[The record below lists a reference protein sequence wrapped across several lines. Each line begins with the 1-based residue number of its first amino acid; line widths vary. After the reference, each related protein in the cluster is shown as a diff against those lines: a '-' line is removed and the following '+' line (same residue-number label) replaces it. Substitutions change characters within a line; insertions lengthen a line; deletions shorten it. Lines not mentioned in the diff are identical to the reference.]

1 MPNTL
6 ATLLHRSLDFAGLF
20 PPAAMAVPESLAIF
34 RREQGATRAE
44 MLARFVCPLLRL
56 EELVT
61 AGADA
66 DSPLHLSVLP
76 RGGRNAGEFLANLET
91 DLAAIRRLALLHDGG
106 VVIDTIELRPPA
118 DAMDVGALRKLI
130 AAIDALLVRHAANIR
145 QVFLELAPTVSL
157 AGQLALLAEETPRSG
172 GAESPSFGYK
182 LRTGGSDTATAP
194 SAAQIASTL
203 ASVAS
208 LGLPMKCTGGLHHPL
223 RANSAGP
230 AASTHGFINLLVAAA
245 LAAGAPT
252 PGTEILEAV
261 LEESSPAAFTFD
273 QRSLAWRD
281 HQVDTVTVAASR
293 QRLLVSFGSCYA
305 EQPRTELQ
313 RLGWWPKTPRAQS
326 ARLPN

>member
-34 RREQGATRAE
+34 RREQGATRVE

-66 DSPLHLSVLP
+66 DNPLHLSVLP
-76 RGGRNAGEFLANLET
+76 RGGKNAGEFLANLET
-91 DLAAIRRLALLHDGG
+91 DLTAIRRLSLLHDGG

-118 DAMDVGALRKLI
+118 DAMEVGALRKLI

-145 QVFLELAPTVSL
+145 QVFLELTPTVSL

-203 ASVAS
+203 ATVAS
-208 LGLPMKCTGGLHHPL
+208 LGLPIKCTGGLHHPL
-223 RANSAGP
+223 RINGGSS
-230 AASTHGFINLLVAAA
+230 AASAHGFINLLVAAA
-245 LAAGAPT
+245 VASTTRAPGA
-252 PGTEILEAV
+252 ELLEAV
-261 LEESSPAAFTFD
+261 LEETSPAAFTFD
-273 QRSLAWRD
+273 QRALAWRD
-281 HQVDTVTVAASR
+281 HQVDTADVAASR
-293 QRLLVSFGSCYA
+293 QRFLVSFGSCYA

-313 RLGWWPKTPRAQS
+313 QLGWWPKSPRTQS
-326 ARLPN
+326 ARLPS